1 MSRQEAEE
9 STQGRFAKTRSR
21 SVLGS
26 MNDFAFQLEFVFR
39 SREAPTLAALS
50 PTSARIARSVQ
61 HGPDLV
67 GHSGG
72 SGAE

>member
-1 MSRQEAEE
+1 MPCGIGVPHEVSRQEAEE

-39 SREAPTLAALS
+39 SREDPTLAALS
-50 PTSARIARSVQ
+50 PTSARIRSLR
-61 HGPDLV
+61 P
-67 GHSGG
+67 
-72 SGAE
+72 AWP